1 MANKINPR
9 ALEFAEKWGNNEA
22 PKEETKITRT
32 KTSQPTGANLVFPDE
47 VSNPSIFSYDR
58 QHREFYQEVIAK
70 ANELFRGTKAEI
82 PIGNSGQ
89 VENMYSLKRFG
100 LVTAIHNNPQLRNH
114 NFFPITPTQSE
125 NLLKSGVITNN
136 EDYWEDLGLVLYDTS
151 QSGYNPKEAKAL
163 HDSLKKHRQDLGFS
177 NSDLEQ
183 RLIIVSPGLEK
194 DSGMPHGVKPVVLPG
209 ITRAYTHEVLAKA
222 GEDPNFEGYGLKG
235 GLPLIKQ
242 LEKGDRTLYM
252 PSETQYIGLR
262 VLFRGRDSG
271 LNAWD
276 RDLVSSGADGRVNFA
291 PQARAPKP

>member
-47 VSNPSIFSYDR
+47 VSNPSIFSYDG

-82 PIGNSGQ
+82 PVGNSGQ

-100 LVTAIHNNPQLRNH
+100 LITAIHNSPQLRSH

-136 EDYWEDLGLVLYDTS
+136 EDYWEDLGLILYDTS

-209 ITRAYTHEVLAKA
+209 ITQAYTHEVLAKV
-222 GEDPNFEGYGLKG
+222 GKDLNFEGYGLKG
-235 GLPLIKQ
+235 GLTLIKQ

-252 PSETQYIGLR
+252 PNKTEDIGLR
-262 VLFRGRDSG
+262 VLVRYRVSD
-271 LNAWD
+271 LNAWNWV
-276 RDLVSSGADGRVNFA
+276 LVDSYAGGRVNFA
-291 PQARAPKP
+291 PQARTQKI

>member
-9 ALEFAEKWGNNEA
+9 ALEFADKWGNNEA

-47 VSNPSIFSYDR
+47 VSNPSIFSYDG

-82 PIGNSGQ
+82 PVGNSGQ

-100 LVTAIHNNPQLRNH
+100 LITAIHNSPQLRSH

-151 QSGYNPKEAKAL
+151 SKGYNPKEAKAL

-209 ITRAYTHEVLAKA
+209 ITQAYTHEVLAKV
-222 GEDPNFEGYGLKG
+222 GKDPNFEGYGLKG
-235 GLPLIKQ
+235 GLTLIKQ

-252 PSETQYIGLR
+252 PNKTEDIGLR
-262 VLFRGRDSG
+262 VLVRYRVSD
-271 LNAWD
+271 LNAWNWV
-276 RDLVSSGADGRVNFA
+276 LVDSYAGGRVNFA
-291 PQARAPKP
+291 PQARTQKI